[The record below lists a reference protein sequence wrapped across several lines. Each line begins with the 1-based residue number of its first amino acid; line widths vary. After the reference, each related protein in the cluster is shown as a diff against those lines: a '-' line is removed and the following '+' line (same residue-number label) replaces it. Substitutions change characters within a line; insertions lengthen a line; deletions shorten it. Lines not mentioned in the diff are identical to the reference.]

1 MSLVIS
7 RSKYR
12 DSIES
17 GNIAAEL
24 RRQGLEVFA
33 WSDAPGATYSPHSHG
48 HDETIVVI
56 AGCIEFEIDGVRHLL
71 EKGDELVLPAGT
83 VHSAVNPGD
92 KPVRYLI
99 CS

>member
-1 MSLVIS
+1 MDPVIS
-7 RSKYR
+7 RGKYR

-24 RRQGLEVFA
+24 RGQGLEVFA

-48 HDETIVVI
+48 HDETIVVT

-92 KPVRYLI
+92 EPVRYLI

>member
-1 MSLVIS
+1 MEPIVT
-7 RSKYR
+7 RKKYS
-12 DSIES
+12 DSIDT
-17 GNIAAEL
+17 GRIDAEL
-24 RRQGLEVFA
+24 REQGLSIFS
-33 WSDAPGATYSPHSHG
+33 WSDAPGATYSPHSHR